1 MKKLQNS
8 GYALPAILVAL
19 AVVTLYAV
27 FRIPGGEGFNPSDDG
42 VILAQSWRILQG
54 EIPHLDFISLRPA
67 GSGYMHVLDYFLPGP
82 LEISSRWLVLIE
94 YIIYSLLIA
103 VFLMREMFGPLR
115 NRNQAWLMAS
125 VGLISV
131 VLNINHYN
139 LFAWTTIDALFW
151 MSVALF
157 AWSRN
162 KDSEP
167 GHGHGWL
174 FLAVSGSVMAALCRQ
189 TFALPVL
196 VLLLAVSYRL
206 LKLRSRM
213 GWLAAASGLIPG
225 VAYLA
230 MILAT
235 GSLSDF
241 VSQMTGRTEVWET
254 GFVNFAGSFWNSP
267 VSGLLFL
274 ALFTRLVYIWYIET
288 SRKTDIIMSII
299 NTQKYVIIITQIIVC
314 FLIFIW
320 PERLFHLSYTLFWL
334 LIVSLVLINCGVDKP
349 RKANR
354 AALWILL
361 VAWTSSISLG
371 DNAPVFATGL
381 LATATLLLI
390 LRDLIPALAGK
401 PGSRMLLA
409 GMVLLP
415 VLVSVSVYAQKEN
428 NYRDLPS
435 RELTADGATVFED
448 LKSIRLNPGVH
459 SYLGE
464 IVRIYKDRGSP
475 QGRFAVWP
483 NNPLVY
489 RFLGSP
495 DPFPLDW
502 MQQPEF
508 AGNEDRLMR
517 EVEDLLRS
525 RKLVILVEK
534 YNSKWIAREKI
545 PLSPESPDYPYLR
558 LLDSAATELTMESP
572 WFRVYS
578 TK

>member
-8 GYALPAILVAL
+8 GYALPAVLAAL
-19 AVVTLYAV
+19 SVVILYAV

-67 GSGYMHVLDYFLPGP
+67 GSGYMHVLDYILPGP
-82 LEISSRWLVLIE
+82 LEISSRWFVLIE
-94 YIIYSLLIA
+94 YIIYSLLTTI
-103 VFLMREMFGPLR
+103 FLMREMFGPMR
-115 NRNQAWLMAS
+115 NRNLAWLMATA
-125 VGLISV
+125 GLISV
-131 VLNINHYN
+131 VLNVNHYN

-157 AWSRN
+157 AWSRS

-167 GHGHGWL
+167 GRGSVWL

-189 TFALPVL
+189 TFALPAL
-196 VLLLAVSYRL
+196 VLMVSVFYRL
-206 LKLRSRM
+206 VSQRSRM
-213 GWLAAASGLIPG
+213 GWLAATAGLIPG

-230 MILAT
+230 MILSA

-254 GFVNFAGSFWNSP
+254 GFVKFAESFWNSP
-267 VSGLLFL
+267 VSGLLIL
-274 ALFTRLVYIWYIET
+274 ALFTRLIFIWHIET
-288 SRKTDIIMSII
+288 GRKTDTIMSII
-299 NTQKYVIIITQIIVC
+299 NTQKYVIIIAQIVVC
-314 FLIFIW
+314 FLIFLW
-320 PERLFHLSYTLFWL
+320 PERLFYLSYALFWL
-334 LIVSLVLINCGVDKP
+334 LLVSMVLINCGGGEA
-349 RKANR
+349 RQANR
-354 AALWILL
+354 AGLWILL
-361 VAWTSSISLG
+361 VAWTSSVSLG
-371 DNAPVFATGL
+371 DNAPVFASGL
-381 LATATLLLI
+381 LATATFLLI
-390 LRDLIPALAGK
+390 LQDLIPAMAGK
-401 PGSRMLLA
+401 AGSRLLLA

-435 RELTADGATVFED
+435 RKLTADGATVFED
-448 LKSIRLNPGVH
+448 LKGIWLNPEVH

-464 IVRIYKDRGSP
+464 IVRIYKDQESP
-475 QGRFAVWP
+475 KGRFAVWP

-495 DPFPLDW
+495 NPFPLDW
-502 MQQPEF
+502 MQQAEF

-517 EVEDLLRS
+517 EVEDQLRS
-525 RKLVILVEK
+525 RRLLILVEK

-545 PLSPESPDYPYLR
+545 SLNPESPDYPYLR
-558 LLDSAATELTMESP
+558 LLDSAATELPVESP